1 MFIPSLAVVSHY
13 FRRKRTL
20 VMTFVVAGS
29 SLGAIIHP
37 IMLNNLL
44 NGPVGFANG
53 VRASAGLI
61 SGLLLIAC
69 LCMRTR
75 LDPPT
80 TPVNYFVAAK
90 KCLRDVPFVFMIAGW
105 DKTSQ
110 LLVSIFELSIL
121 QGLLLQCR
129 LLLPIVL
136 FPTGLYPAWN
146 QRLLFILLCEIQHYA
161 NNFACWQNH

>member
-90 KCLRDVPFVFMIAGW
+90 KCLRDVPFVFMIAG
-105 DKTSQ
+105 
-110 LLVSIFELSIL
+110 
-121 QGLLLQCR
+121 
-129 LLLPIVL
+129 
-136 FPTGLYPAWN
+136 
-146 QRLLFILLCEIQHYA
+146 
-161 NNFACWQNH
+161 